1 MAKRINYNA
10 RNFLEVRS
18 ELINFVKQYYPELFS
33 DFNDASVGQMLL
45 ELNAA
50 VADMLSFNT
59 DRMFQETQ
67 IDYAQEKSSLL
78 GIGRTLGLNIPGV
91 SPSVCFKV

>member
-1 MAKRINYNA
+1 MAKNNGINYNA
-10 RNFLEVRS
+10 RTFIEVRT
-18 ELINFVKQYYPELFS
+18 ELINFVKQYYPDLFS

-59 DRMFQETQ
+59 DRTFQETQ
-67 IDYAQEKSSLL
+67 IEYAQERH
-78 GIGRTLGLNIPGV
+78 I
-91 SPSVCFKV
+91 

>member
-1 MAKRINYNA
+1 MSKNNSINYNA
-10 RNFLEVRS
+10 RTFVEIRT
-18 ELINFVKQYYPELFS
+18 ELINFVKQYYPDLFS

-59 DRMFQETQ
+59 DRTFQETQ
-67 IDYAQEKSSLL
+67 IEYAQ
-78 GIGRTLGLNIPGV
+78 
-91 SPSVCFKV
+91 

>member
-59 DRMFQETQ
+59 DRAFHFTNKIQLSIEIHSFNT
-67 IDYAQEKSSLL
+67 ISSHMC
-78 GIGRTLGLNIPGV
+78 V
-91 SPSVCFKV
+91 F